1 MLPGV
6 FPPFPVAGLCC
17 GLIALLLVPPA
28 LLGAYPQQS
37 VSTSRQFIVYGTD
50 VAVRGAICDL
60 AERTKRDLLV
70 LLAQRDSWM
79 TPIVI
84 NAHYPQANLPEGPPN
99 ALTISQTGFGLKL
112 QVDLTIDL
120 EVNAPKIRRELL
132 RAVLVEMMY
141 RGENN
146 PPAGALTSSPPD
158 WLLDGVPSRQSDL
171 NAGVPNILAVPV
183 ARHAILPLAQFLR
196 QKPELL
202 DAPGQS
208 LYRAYS
214 RVLVNLLT
222 RAPEGRGQLTRYVMD
237 LPVAANDPM
246 VELCLHF
253 PALFESETEAETMWR
268 IEIARLSVPQPHGI
282 LDGAETERILN
293 RILHFKISE
302 GGVGSSCE
310 LAEFPKLLKQP
321 SAKTLLAALAKELNA
336 LAVRAHPI
344 YRPVIV
350 EYGKI
355 TTALAR
361 GKTKGIADRLA
372 GLKASRRAMAARIRG
387 IDDYLNWFEAT
398 GLHNSSGAFSEYMK
412 AAELAARPARMKRDP
427 ISIYLNAVEAQFE
440 D

>member
-1 MLPGV
+1 MV
-6 FPPFPVAGLCC
+6 PPSPVAGLRC
-17 GLIALLLVPPA
+17 GLIALLLVSRA
-28 LLGAYPQQS
+28 LLGAYPEQS

-50 VAVRGAICDL
+50 VAVRGVICDL

-84 NAHYPQANLPEGPPN
+84 NAHYPQANLPDVPRT

-112 QVDLTIDL
+112 QVDLIIDL
-120 EVNAPKIRRELL
+120 DVNAPKIRRELL

-158 WLLDGVPSRQSDL
+158 WLLDGVPSRELDL
-171 NAGVPNILAVPV
+171 NADVSNVLAVPV

-208 LYRAYS
+208 LYRGYS

-222 RAPEGRGQLTRYVMD
+222 RGSEGGGQLTRFVMD
-237 LPVAANDPM
+237 LPSASNDPM

-253 PALFESETEAETMWR
+253 PALFDSEMEAEKMWK
-268 IEIARLSVPQPHGI
+268 IQIARLSIPQPHRV

-293 RILHFKISE
+293 RLLHFKISE
-302 GGVGSSCE
+302 AGAENTCE
-310 LAEFPKLLKQP
+310 LAEFPKLFKQP
-321 SAKTLLAALAKELNA
+321 SAEALLEALPQELNA
-336 LAVRAHPI
+336 LAVRAHPL
-344 YRPVIV
+344 YRPVIF

-355 TTALAR
+355 TAALVR
-361 GKTKGIADRLA
+361 GKNKGMSDRLVR
-372 GLKASRRAMAARIRG
+372 LRASRKALSARIRG

-398 GLHNSSGAFSEYMK
+398 GLRNPSGAFSEYMK
-412 AAELAARPARMKRDP
+412 AAESAARPVRMKRDP
-427 ISIYLNAVEAQFE
+427 ISIYLDAVEEQFE